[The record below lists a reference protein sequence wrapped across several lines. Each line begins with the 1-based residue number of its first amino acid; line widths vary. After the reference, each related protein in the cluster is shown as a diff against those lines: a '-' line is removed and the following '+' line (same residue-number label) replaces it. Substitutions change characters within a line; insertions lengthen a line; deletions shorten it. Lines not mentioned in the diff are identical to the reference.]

1 MIPFGELV
9 QIWKANIQIPI
20 WVGSVP
26 EGTAAPYAS
35 LNIVQSNPIRMS
47 SDITAFTESLI
58 QFVVVAEKLVD
69 AEALGQQVLDAFDK
83 YRSSTM
89 LDCVYMNQIFEY
101 ASRPNLS
108 GNRPWSSVQEY
119 RIRH

>member
-1 MIPFGELV
+1 MIPFAELV
-9 QIWKANIQIPI
+9 QHWEKNLNVPI

-26 EGTAAPYAS
+26 EGTKTPYAS

-47 SDITAFTESLI
+47 NNITAFTESLI
-58 QFVVVAEKLVD
+58 QFVMVADKLVD
-69 AEALGQQVLDAFDK
+69 AEALGQQVLDAFDN
-83 YRSSTM
+83 YRSPTM
-89 LDCVYMNQIFEY
+89 LDCVYMNQVCEY
-101 ASRPNLS
+101 AARPNLS

>member
-1 MIPFGELV
+1 MIPFAELV
-9 QIWKANIQIPI
+9 QIWKANIQVPI

-35 LNIVQSNPIRMS
+35 LNIVQSNPIRMT

-83 YRSSTM
+83 YRSPTM